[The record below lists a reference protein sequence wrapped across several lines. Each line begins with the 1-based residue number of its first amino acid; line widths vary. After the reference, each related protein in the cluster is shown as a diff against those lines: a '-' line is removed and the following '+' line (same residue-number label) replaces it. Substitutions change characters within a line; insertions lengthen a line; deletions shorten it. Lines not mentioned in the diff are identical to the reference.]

1 MNQTCYRMSER
12 MISICGGVHSLN
24 VEQLECGKNV

>member
-1 MNQTCYRMSER
+1 MCIDLRMSER
-12 MISICGGVHSLN
+12 MISICEGVHSLN